1 MTVSPTATAD
11 GTAAGPLF
19 LYWASHACH
28 GPVQV
33 PRATF
38 EKFSFIPD
46 KQRRTYHGEGGR
58 AGNRECG
65 GGRDRKI

>member
-11 GTAAGPLF
+11 GTAVGPLF

-38 EKFSFIPD
+38 V
-46 KQRRTYHGEGGR
+46 GETVILLTLPLH
-58 AGNRECG
+58 AY
-65 GGRDRKI
+65 